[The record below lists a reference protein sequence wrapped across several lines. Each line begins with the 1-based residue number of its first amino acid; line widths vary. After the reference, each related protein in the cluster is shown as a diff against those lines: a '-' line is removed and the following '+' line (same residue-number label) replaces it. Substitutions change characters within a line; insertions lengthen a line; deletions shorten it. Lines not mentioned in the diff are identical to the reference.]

1 MELDPD
7 PFTNAGGFLLLRGD
21 SKRKGERVGGGGEY
35 TFGKDG
41 IVR

>member
-1 MELDPD
+1 MLEVSCS
-7 PFTNAGGFLLLRGD
+7 LRGD
-21 SKRKGERVGGGGEY
+21 SKRKGERVGGGGED